1 MGLLLGK
8 KRRLRR
14 VRLVPPF
21 VAGGVFSVGRPFF
34 GLKVR
39 VHEMSCIEVGT
50 AYVRRVNARE
60 PEPRLTC
67 GISTSEKVGPAC
79 HARSLVLAR
88 TWTV

>member
-1 MGLLLGK
+1 M
-8 KRRLRR
+8 
-14 VRLVPPF
+14 PPF

-39 VHEMSCIEVGT
+39 IHEMSCIEMGT
-50 AYVRRVNARE
+50 AHVRRVNARE

-67 GISTSEKVGPAC
+67 GISMSEKVGPAC